1 MKSIKLG
8 KSNLLSSR
16 IAYGCMRIVGDNN
29 KESRKKGKLAV
40 RTAIEAGFNHFDHAD
55 IYANGESEKLFGEV
69 LQEMPG
75 IREKLIITGKCG
87 VIFPDNPKKGD
98 PGRYNLSKEHI
109 LKSVDESL
117 KRLKMDYLDLLLLHR
132 PDFLFNAEEI
142 AETFEILKDN
152 SKVLNFG
159 VSNFRT
165 SQVSLLQ
172 SFCSMP
178 LVANQIE
185 INIHNVSS
193 LIDGVLDQCQQQKIT
208 PLAWCPVGGVAYPA
222 WRNTFSKEDEIRIDN
237 EFEYQAKKYDT
248 EKWIIMLAWL
258 LKHPAEIVPIIGS
271 TNSSRIKAAKH
282 ALDLDYSRID
292 WYRLWEARNGH
303 PVV

>member
-1 MKSIKLG
+1 
-8 KSNLLSSR
+8 
-16 IAYGCMRIVGDNN
+16 
-29 KESRKKGKLAV
+29 
-40 RTAIEAGFNHFDHAD
+40 
-55 IYANGESEKLFGEV
+55 
-69 LQEMPG
+69 
-75 IREKLIITGKCG
+75 
-87 VIFPDNPKKGD
+87 
-98 PGRYNLSKEHI
+98 
-109 LKSVDESL
+109 
-117 KRLKMDYLDLLLLHR
+117 
-132 PDFLFNAEEI
+132 
-142 AETFEILKDN
+142 
-152 SKVLNFG
+152 
-159 VSNFRT
+159 
-165 SQVSLLQ
+165 
-172 SFCSMP
+172 MP